1 MINATEPLGQ
11 LQQFA
16 AELQHSHSYP
26 NDCFIPRAPAWWLGT
41 LPHATAALCQC
52 LANID
57 DAIALP
63 VHEVQVSRRG
73 GQVVTLNLRRDQMR
87 VALGNAYATIAAITA
102 ATHQDIAHL
111 YKQGKQ
117 WASND
122 FKNLRMNLAASC
134 RGLMGE
140 GYTPAGVSDFHHWV
154 AKTLGSVDK
163 VRSDEGIDLLEVL
176 QGQLGE
182 SV

>member
-16 AELQHSHSYP
+16 AELQHSYP
-26 NDCFIPRAPAWWLGT
+26 DDCPIPRAPSWWLGT

-52 LANID
+52 LASID

-102 ATHQDIAHL
+102 ATHHDIAHL
-111 YKQGKQ
+111 HKQGQQ
-117 WASND
+117 WACND

-154 AKTLGSVDK
+154 AKTLGSIDK
-163 VRSDEGIDLLEVL
+163 VRSDENLDLLEVL